1 MLFFAETVSV
11 MQNPFF
17 ITGAI
22 PETYFCDREVETRK
36 IVTILENQGNILLSS
51 PRRMGKTQLIR
62 HVYEQP
68 AIKDRYYT
76 FYVDIFPTTS
86 LHELVLFLSK
96 EIYSILVPRGKS
108 ALDYFLSVIKSLA
121 GSFGYDPLTGSPT
134 FDIKMGDIHSPE
146 LTLREI
152 FDYLEQADR
161 PCIFAI
167 DEFQQIASYP
177 QKNVEALLRSYI
189 QPLNNCHFIYSGSNR
204 HLLEN
209 MFLSSAQPFY
219 NSAEQIYLGTIPRDR
234 YIPFIERCFREVG
247 REISP
252 DAAGYAYDLFEG
264 HTYYVHNLMHNAFA
278 YLDAREPVTA
288 HDIRTVLQ
296 GMLEDRTP
304 SFNGRMNQLNYQQK
318 EVLVA
323 IAKEGKATGVTSVA
337 FVRRHALQS
346 PSSVQYAL
354 KQLLEKRF
362 LTFETEGKRKTYA
375 VEDRFFALW
384 INQVY

>member
-22 PETYFCDREVETRK
+22 PEAYFCDREVETRK

-146 LTLREI
+146 LTLKEI
-152 FDYLEQADR
+152 AHVLEVSESRVSQ
-161 PCIFAI
+161 
-167 DEFQQIASYP
+167 
-177 QKNVEALLRSYI
+177 L
-189 QPLNNCHFIYSGSNR
+189 
-204 HLLEN
+204 
-209 MFLSSAQPFY
+209 
-219 NSAEQIYLGTIPRDR
+219 
-234 YIPFIERCFREVG
+234 
-247 REISP
+247 
-252 DAAGYAYDLFEG
+252 
-264 HTYYVHNLMHNAFA
+264 HT
-278 YLDAREPVTA
+278 R
-288 HDIRTVLQ
+288 
-296 GMLEDRTP
+296 
-304 SFNGRMNQLNYQQK
+304 
-318 EVLVA
+318 
-323 IAKEGKATGVTSVA
+323 
-337 FVRRHALQS
+337 ALQKMKDKLGK
-346 PSSVQYAL
+346 YMG
-354 KQLLEKRF
+354 LL
-362 LTFETEGKRKTYA
+362 TG
-375 VEDRFFALW
+375 
-384 INQVY
+384 